1 MTQAVKGAEKVAAY
15 HLLEKLSL
23 DGLKLSQDEPAP
35 MPWGHVRVKMHAASL
50 NYRDLMV
57 VKGLYNPRLKEP
69 EGTVPLSDGA
79 GEIIEVAEGVSRFKV
94 GDKVLGCFMQ
104 KWIGGGSDAEK
115 AKSALGA
122 GSVQGVLAKERV
134 FNQEGLV
141 HMPAHLSYEE
151 GATLPCAAVTAWYG
165 LVVSG
170 EVKPGDTVLLQGTG
184 GVSIFALQ
192 FAKLAGAT
200 VIITSSSDQK
210 LKSAQK
216 LGADHLINYKT
227 NPDWEK
233 EAIKFTG
240 GRGVD
245 HVIEVGGAGTLAKSL
260 QAARIGGH
268 VALIGVLTQGDGNF
282 DPRPLLMKNI
292 KLQGIY
298 VGSRDYFEAMN
309 AAITANKL
317 KPVVDRVFP
326 FEKAKEAY
334 EYLESGAHFGK
345 IVIRIS

>member
-1 MTQAVKGAEKVAAY
+1 
-15 HLLEKLSL
+15 
-23 DGLKLSQDEPAP
+23 
-35 MPWGHVRVKMHAASL
+35 
-50 NYRDLMV
+50 
-57 VKGLYNPRLKEP
+57 
-69 EGTVPLSDGA
+69 
-79 GEIIEVAEGVSRFKV
+79 
-94 GDKVLGCFMQ
+94 
-104 KWIGGGSDAEK
+104 
-115 AKSALGA
+115 
-122 GSVQGVLAKERV
+122 
-134 FNQEGLV
+134 
-141 HMPAHLSYEE
+141 MPAHLSYEE

-227 NPDWEK
+227 NPDWQK

-260 QAARIGGH
+260 QAVRIGGH